1 MKSQPKGF
9 YLLFLVELCERYG
22 FYTAIFLLVPYAIGN
37 VGFSEVEASLLYGT
51 YTALIYSTTFAGGI
65 IADRLLGFRAATLA
79 GLAIMACGSLLLA
92 TGVKAAA
99 FIGLAALLVGN
110 GYYKPGVSSLLGL
123 LYDKDDPRRDS
134 GYTLLYMG
142 INIGGGAAALGA
154 GLLSRE
160 FGYHTAFLI
169 AGLGKLLAFAALLA
183 GNRLFGGAGAAPAGR
198 PLIRTDFAGL
208 PNLLW
213 LAAGTI
219 AVVMIG
225 NQLLFHAFAAGEI
238 IAVICVA
245 AFGYFLFTVLRLEA
259 ESRRRGFVMLMLFAF
274 GVIFW
279 AVYNQ
284 DADTILLFI
293 GQAVD
298 RTVFGMDVPASA
310 FLSLNSLVI
319 IAGAPLMSVLW
330 FRLTSRGISPSDSAR
345 FAIGL
350 VLLGAAYCALALAPP
365 GAGGLISPLWLVA
378 FFLLFSVAE
387 LLVEPIGLSMV
398 SRLATKELM
407 GFAMGMWFM
416 VHALG
421 NYSSGLLAQLAT
433 VPDGTGLAGKET
445 ISQTAFLDYG
455 LLALAAGLLLIAL
468 LPLIARRRGAKSSNS
483 QNG

>member
-1 MKSQPKGF
+1 MTTQPKGF

-22 FYTAIFLLVPYAIGN
+22 FYTAIFLLVPYVISN

-65 IADRLLGFRAATLA
+65 VADRLLGFRAATLA

-110 GYYKPGVSSLLGL
+110 GYYKPSVSSLLGL
-123 LYDKDDPRRDS
+123 LYGEDDPRRDS

-183 GNRLFGGAGAAPAGR
+183 GSRLFAGAGAAPAGR
-198 PLIRTDFAGL
+198 PLMRAGFAGL

-213 LAAGTI
+213 LAAGTF
-219 AVVMIG
+219 ALVMLG

-238 IAVICVA
+238 IVVVCAAV
-245 AFGYFLFTVLRLEA
+245 FGYFLFTILRLDA
-259 ESRRRGFVMLMLFAF
+259 ESRQRALVMLMLFAF

-284 DADTILLFI
+284 DADTVLLFI

-298 RTVFGMDVPASA
+298 RTVLGIDIPASS

-319 IAGAPLMSVLW
+319 IIGAPLMSVLW
-330 FRLTSRGISPSDSAR
+330 FRLSARGIASSDAAR

-350 VLLGAAYCALALAPP
+350 LLLGAAYYTLALAPP
-365 GAGGLISPLWLVA
+365 GAGGLVSPLWLVA
-378 FFLLFSVAE
+378 FFLLFSFAE

-398 SRLATKELM
+398 SRLATRELM

-421 NYSSGLLAQLAT
+421 NYGSGLLAQLAA
-433 VPDGTGLAGKET
+433 VPDGTGLAREAA
-445 ISQTAFLDYG
+445 ISQTAFLDDG

-468 LPLIARRRGAKSSNS
+468 LPLIARWRDTRKPQDA
-483 QNG
+483 